1 MDSKRLERELNSI
14 NNLLGSSEIIL
25 KVFALKPSRGH
36 LAARLS
42 SQNEMYIMIDEDWDI
57 SQDSTLT
64 PYLGQGYHEHPLLE
78 MSQDLLCNQIAHHQ
92 ICPRSMEFHHQILE
106 GVGQAIEPQ
115 ETKSSP
121 EYLTHAFED
130 VIANAWC
137 KLNFSHFKGMP
148 IFFYDQTYLPPWVP
162 RSFKDRVLKMFF
174 SSRFSPFYEA
184 FVKINLLT
192 WGDEEDLHL
201 AQRRFTNR
209 KSINKAVEKAMK
221 ILNPHRS
228 SLEEEVDV
236 LSRNHNWQEFAFEFS
251 LGLRGLLGGEPKEK
265 LSSDNPY
272 QRRAINP
279 TMRKRIVKTMYDLKR
294 KPSYLN
300 SFEITRTLYEILSPE
315 IPMRVDTQKR
325 GSTMPLVPFNYEAF
339 DPERHSRENI
349 DLYGLVVDPESP
361 FFELMNFRVPRYH
374 YDLFIP
380 YKPERKGAF
389 PDICF
394 LIDTSASMAD
404 DIQSKISPPTLSLA
418 SEMMKHRFYFG
429 EQDYSWSNKSK
440 YHHVLL
446 GFTGA
451 LKWLKSCGIAPYID
465 YNLITFSRNTL
476 ATGWRNYQGIDDCRK
491 LAYLPEFDTTL
502 LEVKVLREQLLNRPF
517 FVMIILSDGEIF
529 NWNESTKGY
538 APHHLRNLVKL
549 MKPVSPVM
557 KEIVERNMVSHIQI
571 SEGDFKP
578 RISELTC
585 CDLQKW
591 GAEIHRINDIASLET
606 LMINVTQK
614 AMSPYL

>member
-1 MDSKRLERELNSI
+1 MDYKRLERELCSI
-14 NNLLGSSEIIL
+14 NNLLGSSEIIV
-25 KVFALKPSRGH
+25 KVFPLKPSRGH
-36 LAARLS
+36 LATRLS
-42 SQNEMYIMIDEDWDI
+42 SQNELQVSIDEDWDI
-57 SQDSTLT
+57 SQDSALT
-64 PYLGQGYHEHPLLE
+64 HHLSWGYHEHPLLE

-92 ICPRSMEFHHQILE
+92 ICPRHMESHHQILE
-106 GVGQAIEPQ
+106 GVGQAIGQQ
-115 ETKSSP
+115 EKKSSI

-148 IFFYDQTYLPPWVP
+148 IFFYDQTYIPPSVT
-162 RSFKDRVLKMFF
+162 RSFKDRILKMFF
-174 SSRFSPFYEA
+174 PSKFSYFYEA
-184 FVKINLLT
+184 FVKINLLA
-192 WGDEEDLHL
+192 WGDEEDFHL
-201 AQRRFTNR
+201 AKKCFTNR
-209 KSINKAVEKAMK
+209 KSVNTAVEKVMR
-221 ILNPHRS
+221 ILNPPGVP
-228 SLEEEVDV
+228 LEHKVDI
-236 LSRNHNWQEFAFEFS
+236 LSRKNSWPELAFKFS
-251 LGLRGLLGGEPKEK
+251 LQLKDLLGGGSREQ
-265 LSSDNPY
+265 LSSDNQY
-272 QRRAINP
+272 QRNTIDPA
-279 TMRKRIVKTMYDLKR
+279 MRKGIVKTMYDLQR
-294 KPSYLN
+294 KPSYLT

-339 DPERHSRENI
+339 DPEHHSREDI
-349 DLYGLVVDPESP
+349 DLYGLAVDPESP
-361 FFELMNFRVPRYH
+361 FFELINFRVPRYH

-404 DIQSKISPPTLSLA
+404 DIQSKIFPQTLSLA

-429 EQDYSWSNKSK
+429 EADYSWSNKSK

-451 LKWLKSCGIAPYID
+451 LKWLRSCGIAPYID
-465 YNLITFSRNTL
+465 YNLIAFSRNTL
-476 ATGWRNYQGIDDCRK
+476 ATHWKNYQEIDDCRR
-491 LAYLPEFDTTL
+491 LAYLPQFDTTL
-502 LEVKVLREQLLNRPF
+502 LEEEVLREELLNRPF

-538 APHHLRNLVKL
+538 APHRLRNLVKP
-549 MKPVSPVM
+549 MKPVSPIM
-557 KEIVERNMVSHIQI
+557 KEIVEKNMVSHIQI

-578 RISELTC
+578 RISDLTC
-585 CDLQKW
+585 RDLQKW
-591 GAEIHRINDIASLET
+591 GADIHRINDITSLQT
-606 LMINVTQK
+606 LMINLTQR

>member
-1 MDSKRLERELNSI
+1 MDYKRLERELCSI
-14 NNLLGSSEIIL
+14 NNLLGSSEIIV
-25 KVFALKPSRGH
+25 KVFPLKPSRGH

-42 SQNEMYIMIDEDWDI
+42 SQDEMQVSIDEDWDI
-57 SQDSTLT
+57 SQDSVLT
-64 PYLGQGYHEHPLLE
+64 RYLNRGYHEHPLLE
-78 MSQDLLCNQIAHHQ
+78 IGEDLLCNQIAHHQ
-92 ICPRSMEFHHQILE
+92 ICPRNTEFHHQILE
-106 GVGQAIEPQ
+106 GVGQAIGEQ
-115 ETKSSP
+115 EKKSCI

-148 IFFYDQTYLPPWVP
+148 IFFYDQAYLPPSVT
-162 RSFKDRVLKMFF
+162 RTFKDRIMGILF
-174 SSRFSPFYEA
+174 SPRFSALYEA

-201 AQRRFTNR
+201 ARGRFTNR
-209 KSINKAVEKAMK
+209 KSINTAVEKVMRM
-221 ILNPHRS
+221 LNLQGG
-228 SLEEEVDV
+228 SLEHKIDI
-236 LSRNHNWQEFAFEFS
+236 LSRNQNWQELAFKFS
-251 LGLRGLLGGEPKEK
+251 LGLRSLLEGKPKEE

-272 QRRAINP
+272 QRNAINP
-279 TMRKRIVKTMYDLKR
+279 ALRKRIVKTMYDLKR
-294 KPSYLN
+294 KPSYLT

-315 IPMRVDTQKR
+315 IPMQVDTQKR

-339 DPERHSRENI
+339 DPERHSREDI
-349 DLYGLVVDPESP
+349 DLYGLAVDPESP
-361 FFELMNFRVPRYH
+361 FFELINFRVPRYH

-404 DIQSKISPPTLSLA
+404 DIQSKISPQTLSLA

-429 EQDYSWSNKSK
+429 EDNYSWSNKSK

-451 LKWLKSCGIAPYID
+451 LKWLRSCGIAPYIE

-476 ATGWRNYQGIDDCRK
+476 ATGWKNYQEIDDCRR

-502 LEVKVLREQLLNRPF
+502 LEAEVLGEELLNRPF
-517 FVMIILSDGEIF
+517 FVMIILTDGEIF

-538 APHHLRNLVKL
+538 APHRLRNLVKP
-549 MKPVSPVM
+549 MKPVSSIM
-557 KEIVERNMVSHIQI
+557 KEIVEKNMVSHIQI

-578 RISELTC
+578 RISDLTC
-585 CDLQKW
+585 RDLQKW
-591 GAEIHRINDIASLET
+591 GAEVHRINDIASLQT
-606 LMINVTQK
+606 LMINLTQK